1 MYTLLKKR
9 SYEEGGR
16 PRVVLILPFTERKP
30 FKKINNKHINRYI
43 HLHFNTSL
51 FKMGGTT
58 SKIVDDLL
66 EDTNFDPDEIE
77 RLRKRFM
84 KLDRDSSGSIDKS
97 EFMSIP
103 GVSSN
108 PLATRIMEVFDTDNS
123 GDVDFQEFITG
134 LSIFSSRGSKDEKLN
149 FAFKIYDIDKDG
161 YISNGELF
169 IVLKIMVGNNLD
181 DDQLQQIVDRTIVEN
196 DLDNDGKLSFEEF
209 KNAIETTEVAKSLT
223 LQYNV

>member
-1 MYTLLKKR
+1 
-9 SYEEGGR
+9 
-16 PRVVLILPFTERKP
+16 
-30 FKKINNKHINRYI
+30 
-43 HLHFNTSL
+43 
-51 FKMGGTT
+51 MGGTT

-66 EDTNFDPDEIE
+66 EDTNFDRDEIE

-84 KLDRDSSGSIDKS
+84 KLDRDSSGSIDKN

-134 LSIFSSRGSKDEKLN
+134 LSIFSGRGSKDEKLN

-196 DLDNDGKLSFEEF
+196 DKDNDGKLSFEEF

-223 LQYNV
+223 LQYDVYMLLSLYLYIYVCMYVSEYD

>member
-1 MYTLLKKR
+1 
-9 SYEEGGR
+9 
-16 PRVVLILPFTERKP
+16 
-30 FKKINNKHINRYI
+30 
-43 HLHFNTSL
+43 
-51 FKMGGTT
+51 MGGTT

-66 EDTNFDPDEIE
+66 EDTNFDRDEIE

-84 KLDRDSSGSIDKS
+84 KLDRDSSGSIDKN

-103 GVSSN
+103 GVSAN
-108 PLATRIMEVFDTDNS
+108 PLATRIMEVFDADSS

-134 LSIFSSRGSKDEKLN
+134 LSIFSGRGSKDEKLN

-161 YISNGELF
+161 YISNGELY

-181 DDQLQQIVDRTIVEN
+181 DDQLQQIVDRTIMEN
-196 DLDNDGKLSFEEF
+196 DKDGDGKLNFEEF

-223 LQYNV
+223 LNCDI

>member
-1 MYTLLKKR
+1 
-9 SYEEGGR
+9 
-16 PRVVLILPFTERKP
+16 
-30 FKKINNKHINRYI
+30 
-43 HLHFNTSL
+43 
-51 FKMGGTT
+51 MGGTP
-58 SKIVDDLL
+58 SKIVDSLL
-66 EDTNFDPDEIE
+66 EDTNFDRDEIE

-84 KLDRDSSGSIDKS
+84 KLDRDSSGSIDKN

-108 PLATRIMEVFDTDNS
+108 PLAARIMEVFDTDNS

-134 LSIFSSRGSKDEKLN
+134 LSIFSGRGSKDDKLN

-181 DDQLQQIVDRTIVEN
+181 DEQLQQIVDRTIMEN
-196 DLDNDGKLSFEEF
+196 DNDGDGRLDFQEF
-209 KNAIETTEVAKSLT
+209 KNAIETTEVIKSLT
-223 LQYNV
+223 LKYDV

>member
-1 MYTLLKKR
+1 
-9 SYEEGGR
+9 
-16 PRVVLILPFTERKP
+16 
-30 FKKINNKHINRYI
+30 
-43 HLHFNTSL
+43 
-51 FKMGGTT
+51 MGGTP
-58 SKIVDDLL
+58 SKIVDSLL
-66 EDTNFDPDEIE
+66 EDTNFDRDEIE

-84 KLDRDSSGSIDKS
+84 KLDRDSSGSIDKN

-108 PLATRIMEVFDTDNS
+108 PLAARIMEVFDTDNS

-134 LSIFSSRGSKDEKLN
+134 LSIFSGRGSKDDKLN

-181 DDQLQQIVDRTIVEN
+181 DEQLQQIVDRTIMEN
-196 DLDNDGKLSFEEF
+196 DSDGDGRLDFQEF
-209 KNAIETTEVAKSLT
+209 KNAIETTEVIKSLT
-223 LQYNV
+223 LKYDV

>member
-1 MYTLLKKR
+1 
-9 SYEEGGR
+9 
-16 PRVVLILPFTERKP
+16 
-30 FKKINNKHINRYI
+30 
-43 HLHFNTSL
+43 
-51 FKMGGTT
+51 MGGTT

>member
-1 MYTLLKKR
+1 
-9 SYEEGGR
+9 
-16 PRVVLILPFTERKP
+16 
-30 FKKINNKHINRYI
+30 
-43 HLHFNTSL
+43 
-51 FKMGGTT
+51 MGGTT

-66 EDTNFDPDEIE
+66 EDTNFDRDEIE

-84 KLDRDSSGSIDKS
+84 KLDRDSSGSIDKN

-103 GVSSN
+103 GVSAN
-108 PLATRIMEVFDTDNS
+108 PLATRIMEVFDADNS

-134 LSIFSSRGSKDEKLN
+134 LSIFSGRGSKDEKLN

-161 YISNGELF
+161 FISNGELY

-181 DDQLQQIVDRTIVEN
+181 DDQLQQIVDRTIMEN
-196 DLDNDGKLSFEEF
+196 DKDGDGKLNFEEF

-223 LQYNV
+223 LQCDI

>member
-1 MYTLLKKR
+1 
-9 SYEEGGR
+9 
-16 PRVVLILPFTERKP
+16 
-30 FKKINNKHINRYI
+30 
-43 HLHFNTSL
+43 
-51 FKMGGTT
+51 MGGQT

-66 EDTNFDPDEIE
+66 EDTNFDRDEIE

-84 KLDRDSSGSIDKS
+84 KLDSDSSGSIDKN

-108 PLATRIMEVFDTDNS
+108 PLATRIMEVFDSDNS

-134 LSIFSSRGSKDEKLN
+134 LSIFSGRSGKDEKLQ

-161 YISNGELF
+161 FISNGELF
-169 IVLKIMVGNNLD
+169 IVLKIMVGSNLD
-181 DDQLQQIVDRTIVEN
+181 DTQLQQIVDRTIMEN
-196 DLDNDGKLSFEEF
+196 DKDGDGKLNFTEF

-223 LQYNV
+223 LQYDV

>member
-1 MYTLLKKR
+1 
-9 SYEEGGR
+9 
-16 PRVVLILPFTERKP
+16 
-30 FKKINNKHINRYI
+30 
-43 HLHFNTSL
+43 
-51 FKMGGTT
+51 MGGTT

-66 EDTNFDPDEIE
+66 EDTNFDRDEIE

-84 KLDRDSSGSIDKS
+84 KLDRDSSGSIDKN

-134 LSIFSSRGSKDEKLN
+134 LSIFSGRGSKDEKLN

-196 DLDNDGKLSFEEF
+196 DKDNDGKLSFEEF

-223 LQYNV
+223 LQYDV